1 MTSITRRLPLIEVY
15 KGAVIENC
23 SKSESNFSRYP
34 KVESSIRM
42 YCPKTLAEL
51 IRSLWEQMFF
61 ATRMSI
67 WDDIIP
73 YLSM

>member
-1 MTSITRRLPLIEVY
+1 
-15 KGAVIENC
+15 
-23 SKSESNFSRYP
+23 
-34 KVESSIRM
+34 M